1 MNMENKAAC
10 NVLGKTLLISGGVTD
25 IGFAAKYLSQ
35 NSFDTIVCAD
45 FGLEAAYALHL
56 PVDYIMGDFDSV
68 SPEILEYYRHP
79 KGTHTTAEFMQYP
92 AAKDA
97 TDTEMAIRWLVEQ
110 KPDEIT
116 ILGATGGR
124 LDHLLANIN
133 ILMCPLEAGI
143 PAFIIDPYNR
153 LFLAGHSVK
162 LLRENLY
169 GKYISL
175 QPLTEQVY
183 PVTLRGLKY
192 GLEDYTLTIG
202 NSRAVSNEIAEDAD
216 IVEIAFTEGVLII
229 IESRENIS

>member
-1 MNMENKAAC
+1 M
-10 NVLGKTLLISGGVTD
+10 LGKTLLISGGVTD
-25 IGFAAKYLSQ
+25 LEFAAQYLSEH
-35 NSFDTIVCAD
+35 SFDSIVCAD

-56 PVDYIMGDFDSV
+56 SVNYIMGDFDSV
-68 SPEILEYYRHP
+68 SPEVLEYYRHP
-79 KGTHTTAEFMQYP
+79 KKAHTTAEFMQYP

-110 KPDEIT
+110 EPEEIT

-143 PAFIIDPYNR
+143 PAFIIDSQNR
-153 LFLAGHSVK
+153 LFLANHSVK
-162 LLRENLY
+162 ILRENLF

-175 QPLTEQVY
+175 QPLTERVY
-183 PVTLRGLKY
+183 PLTLRGLKY

-202 NSRAVSNEIAEDAD
+202 SSRAVSNEMAEDAD
-216 IVEIAFTEGVLII
+216 VAEISFTEGTLII
-229 IESRENIS
+229 IESRDNIA